1 MGMQIRSKTYLQVV
15 LRLRALRVLLSPGVD
30 PATRQASPLFIYVA
44 VMLALLLAMLEVD
57 RHSIELQ
64 SLGLTGGPFPVDPLF
79 KSP

>member
-30 PATRQASPLFIYVA
+30 PATRHASPLFIYVA
-44 VMLALLLAMLEVD
+44 VMLGLLLAMLEVD
-57 RHSIELQ
+57 GHSIELQ
-64 SLGLTGGPFPVDPLF
+64 SLGLTGGAFPVDPLF